1 MATINTNPGA
11 MIALQ
16 NLNKTNMD
24 LQQVQQRINTGLA
37 VSSAKDNGGV
47 FAIAQSMRADVGGY
61 KAVTQSLDLATST
74 VDVALAAGEAI
85 SDLLVEMKE
94 KALAGADTSLDTA
107 SRNALNEDFKA
118 LRDQINTIVS
128 NAEFNGTNLIDGSNT
143 AGISA
148 LANADGSNTITIND
162 EDMSLG
168 GTIVTV
174 AATASFGTAAA
185 ASTQAAAIET
195 SLDNLNASLARL
207 GTGSKSLEVHKTLS
221 ASCPTPWKRASAISS
236 TPIWPKSPP
245 VCSRCRSSSSWAF
258 RRSPSPTRRRA
269 RFWASSDRPRIVVGR
284 LRRFVG
290 FSFSRPSRHPM
301 R

>member
-61 KAVTQSLDLATST
+61 KAVTQSLDLASST

-107 SRNALNEDFKA
+107 SRTALNEDFKA
-118 LRDQINTIVS
+118 LRDQIGTIVA

-143 AGISA
+143 AGLAA
-148 LANADGSNTITIND
+148 LANADGSNTITIDD

-168 GTIVTV
+168 GAIVTV
-174 AATASFGTAAA
+174 DATASFGTAAA
-185 ASTQAAAIET
+185 ASTQATAIET

-207 GTGSKSLEVHKTLS
+207 GTGSKSLEVHKT
-221 ASCPTPWKRASAISS
+221 
-236 TPIWPKSPP
+236 
-245 VCSRCRSSSSWAF
+245 
-258 RRSPSPTRRRA
+258 
-269 RFWASSDRPRIVVGR
+269 
-284 LRRFVG
+284 FVG
-290 FSFSRPSRHPM
+290 KLSDTLEKGIGNLVDADLAKESARLQSLQVKQQLGIQALSIANSAPSTILGYFR
-301 R
+301 